1 VAKCLLAA
9 NQWVNRDEGIGMER
23 FCPKPKKAVG
33 GWKAKTFE
41 TQVFGGEASSPVLKK
56 AVIDGWTSLMFV
68 SLPLLFVLS
77 EKLSPFCTLFSV
89 GVSPRSGTFVSGV
102 ALPIRANFFASLVAQ
117 TL

>member
-23 FCPKPKKAVG
+23 FCPKPKKSVG
-33 GWKAKTFE
+33 GWKAETLE
-41 TQVFGGEASSPVLKK
+41 TQVSLARLHLPFERGDDRWVDILNVCFASPALCPFRKIASFLH
-56 AVIDGWTSLMFV
+56 AV
-68 SLPLLFVLS
+68 
-77 EKLSPFCTLFSV
+77 SV

-102 ALPIRANFFASLVAQ
+102 ALPIQANFFARLVAQ